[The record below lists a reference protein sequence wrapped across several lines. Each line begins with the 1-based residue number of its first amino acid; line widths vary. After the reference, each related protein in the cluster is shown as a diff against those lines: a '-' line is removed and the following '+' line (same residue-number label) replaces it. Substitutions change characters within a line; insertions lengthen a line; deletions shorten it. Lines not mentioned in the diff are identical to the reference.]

1 MGRLLPDAAR
11 LERASPLRTASSLL
25 QLVDRRADL
34 LESVP
39 GGVMAHWKN
48 RGYSD
53 DWIITA
59 VARKQRRRIANPPL
73 LFLNLVD
80 FRSPSQLYNF
90 FHRQF
95 FVLDT
100 YPQPSPDEPRIHAH
114 RLRLERRGNLP
125 RHFPPP
131 CSPALLSRLWPGRV
145 LPWPTLKNLTRLTI
159 LELLDEAESR
169 HPPPSSLRSR
179 SLQA

>member
-11 LERASPLRTASSLL
+11 LEPASPLRTVSSHL

-100 YPQPSPDEPRIHAH
+100 YPQPSQDEPRIHAH
-114 RLRLERRGNLP
+114 RLRLERRGTLP

-131 CSPALLSRLWPGRV
+131 CSPALLSHPALAPLARPSAPVASPPLMWPHRS
-145 LPWPTLKNLTRLTI
+145 PAATR
-159 LELLDEAESR
+159 SPR
-169 HPPPSSLRSR
+169 
-179 SLQA
+179 